1 MTAHCWTRCSAIITV
16 ALMVSWSGPY
26 TLAADCPLDWREAPL
41 AGGPN
46 GPVYAMT
53 TWDPD
58 GTGPLAPW
66 LVIGGSFTQV
76 GGTSASR
83 IAAWDGSAW
92 HSFSSGM
99 NTDVRALAVHEGEL
113 FAGGPFTS
121 AGGSACNRVA
131 RWDGSAW
138 QPLGSGLNEFVYSL
152 ASYNGELVVGGVFT
166 NAGGTLVSAIARWS
180 SGGGWQALG
189 SGMGGPDAVEIV
201 FALTVHDGSLIAAGQ
216 FQTAGGIAANRI
228 ARWDGAWHALGGGVT
243 SAGTPQVLALRSEA
257 GDLYAGGYFTHA
269 GGAPCSNIARWDGA
283 AWSPLH
289 AGINGPVVALGRLG
303 GDLIASGEFI
313 LAGGAS
319 AFRIARWNGASWQA
333 LGGGISATGRAL
345 ASFAG
350 DLHVGGQFLQVD
362 SMTANYWAR
371 WGPACL
377 RGDVDC
383 NQLVEITDVD
393 PFVQALLQSPGLEPC
408 ETFTADANGDGQ
420 VNGVDVPAL
429 VNMLF

>member
-1 MTAHCWTRCSAIITV
+1 MTAHRWTRCPVFATA
-16 ALMVSWSGPY
+16 ALIASWGGPY
-26 TLAADCPLDWREAPL
+26 PVAADCPLDWREAPMV
-41 AGGPN
+41 GGPN

-76 GGTSASR
+76 GRANASR

-92 HSFSSGM
+92 HSFGSGM

-138 QPLGSGLNEFVYSL
+138 QPLGLGLNEFVYSL
-152 ASYNGELVVGGVFT
+152 ASYNGELIVGGVFT
-166 NAGGTLVSAIARWS
+166 NAGGTPASAIARWS
-180 SGGGWQALG
+180 SGGGWQTLG
-189 SGMGGPDAVEIV
+189 SGVGGPDAVEIV

-216 FQTAGGIAANRI
+216 FQTAGGVAANRI
-228 ARWDGAWHALGGGVT
+228 ARWDGAWHALGAGVT
-243 SAGTPQVLALRSEA
+243 SGGTPQVLAVRSKGE
-257 GDLYAGGYFTHA
+257 DLYAAGYFTHA
-269 GGAPCSNIARWDGA
+269 GGAPCNNIARWDGA

-289 AGINGPVVALGRLG
+289 AGINGPVFALGRLG
-303 GDLIASGEFI
+303 GDLVAAGEFI
-313 LAGGAS
+313 LAGGVS

-383 NQLVEITDVD
+383 NQLVEIADVD

-408 ETFTADANGDGQ
+408 ETYTADANGDGRI
-420 VNGVDVPAL
+420 NGADVPAL
-429 VNMLF
+429 LNILF